1 MVPSLD
7 SSKMMG
13 TYITLESL
21 LWYEEIGA
29 VDRKRLTLTMVQE
42 LTKGSYCLRWRRLQL
57 FNLTR
62 QFESSLRQ
70 IADWKQSRGINVD
83 KLSIF
88 I

>member
-42 LTKGSYCLRWRRLQL
+42 LTKGSYCLR
-57 FNLTR
+57 
-62 QFESSLRQ
+62 
-70 IADWKQSRGINVD
+70 
-83 KLSIF
+83 
-88 I
+88 